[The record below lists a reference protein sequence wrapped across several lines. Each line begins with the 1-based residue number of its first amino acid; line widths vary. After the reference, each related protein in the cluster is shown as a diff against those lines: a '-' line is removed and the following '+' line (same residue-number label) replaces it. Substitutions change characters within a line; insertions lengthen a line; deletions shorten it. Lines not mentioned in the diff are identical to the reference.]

1 MQNFDQAQRLREAVV
16 FKKNTDKQDK
26 LNNSSTRVI
35 CVSSGKGGVGKSN
48 FTINLAI
55 ALQSQGKK
63 VIVIDADLGLA
74 NVEILLGI
82 MPKFTLLD
90 VISKNTSIKDVITR
104 GPMEIGIISG
114 GSGIQSMAELSL
126 YDMNKLL
133 NEINALKDMADFILI
148 DTGAGISKSVTAFIE
163 ASEELIVITTC
174 EPPAIADAYALIKIM
189 SSIDKQKKIS
199 LVANR
204 AEDIKEA
211 ENVFMK
217 LSSVSKKFLD
227 MNIEFLGEILD
238 DDSVTKSVKKQVPFY
253 MNNPKSK
260 ASQGIQNISERLLD
274 MPVSQKGF
282 NSFMKKLK
290 GLFAGGGA

>member
-16 FKKNTDKQDK
+16 FKKNIDRQNKP
-26 LNNSSTRVI
+26 NNSSTRVI
-35 CVSSGKGGVGKSN
+35 CISSGKGGVGKSN

-163 ASEELIVITTC
+163 SSEELIVITTC

-189 SSIDKQKKIS
+189 SGIDKQKKIS

-204 AEDIKEA
+204 AEDTKEA
-211 ENVFMK
+211 ENVYMK

-227 MNIEFLGEILD
+227 MNIDYLGEILD
-238 DDSVTKSVKKQVPFY
+238 DDNVTKSVKKQVPFY

-290 GLFAGGGA
+290 GLFSGGGA

>member
-16 FKKNTDKQDK
+16 FKKNSERNEKI
-26 LNNSSTRVI
+26 NNSSTRVI
-35 CVSSGKGGVGKSN
+35 CISSGKGGVGKSN

-90 VISKNTSIKDVITR
+90 VITKNTSIKNVITK
-104 GPMEIGIISG
+104 GPMGIGIISG
-114 GSGIQSMAELSL
+114 GSGIQSMAELSF

-133 NEINALKDMADFILI
+133 NEINGLKDMADYILI

-174 EPPAIADAYALIKIM
+174 EPLAIADAYALIKII
-189 SSIDKQKKIS
+189 SNIDKQKKIS
-199 LVANR
+199 LVSNR
-204 AEDIKEA
+204 ADDINEA
-211 ENVFMK
+211 ENVYMK

-227 MNIEFLGEILD
+227 MNIEYLGGILD
-238 DDSVTKSVKKQVPFY
+238 DDNVTKSVKKQVPFY
-253 MNNPKSK
+253 LNNPKAK
-260 ASQGIQNISERLLD
+260 ASQGIHSISEKLLD

-282 NSFMKKLK
+282 NSFIKKLK
-290 GLFAGGGA
+290 GLFVGGGA

>member
-16 FKKNTDKQDK
+16 FKKNSERNEKI
-26 LNNSSTRVI
+26 NNSSTRVI
-35 CVSSGKGGVGKSN
+35 CISSGKGGVGKSN

-90 VISKNTSIKDVITR
+90 VITKNTSIKNVITK

-114 GSGIQSMAELSL
+114 GSGIQSMAELSF

-133 NEINALKDMADFILI
+133 NEINGLKDMADYILI

-174 EPPAIADAYALIKIM
+174 EPPAIADAYALIKII
-189 SSIDKQKKIS
+189 SNIDKQKKIS

-204 AEDIKEA
+204 ADDTKEA

>member
-16 FKKNTDKQDK
+16 YKKTTDNKERSTK
-26 LNNSSTRVI
+26 SATRVI

-90 VISKNTSIKDVITR
+90 VITKNTRIQDVIIK
-104 GPMEIGIISG
+104 GPMDIGIISG
-114 GSGIQSMAELSL
+114 GAGIQSMAELSF

-133 NEINALKDMADFILI
+133 NEINELKDMSDFILI
-148 DTGAGISKSVTAFIE
+148 DTGAGISKSVTSFIE

-174 EPPAIADAYALIKIM
+174 EPPSIADAYALIKII
-189 SSIDKQKKIS
+189 SNIDKTKKIS

-204 AEDIKEA
+204 AEDAKEA
-211 ENVFMK
+211 ENVYMK

-227 MNIEFLGEILD
+227 INIQYLGDILD
-238 DDSVTKSVKKQVPFY
+238 DDNVTKSVKKQMPFFI
-253 MNNPKSK
+253 NNPKSK
-260 ASQGIQNISERLLD
+260 ASIGIQNISEKLLN

-290 GLFAGGGA
+290 GLFVGGGA

>member
-16 FKKNTDKQDK
+16 FKKNIDRQDK
-26 LNNSSTRVI
+26 PNNSSTRVI
-35 CVSSGKGGVGKSN
+35 CISSGKGGVGKSN

-189 SSIDKQKKIS
+189 SGIDKQKKIS

-204 AEDIKEA
+204 AEDTKEA
-211 ENVFMK
+211 ENVYMK

>member
-16 FKKNTDKQDK
+16 FKKNIDRQNKP
-26 LNNSSTRVI
+26 NNSSTRVI
-35 CVSSGKGGVGKSN
+35 CISSGKGGVGKSN

-189 SSIDKQKKIS
+189 SGIDKQKKIS

>member
-1 MQNFDQAQRLREAVV
+1 MQNYDQAQRLREAVV
-16 FKKNTDKQDK
+16 FKKSTENKERA
-26 LNNSSTRVI
+26 NNSATRVI

-82 MPKFTLLD
+82 MPKYTLLD
-90 VISKNTSIKDVITR
+90 VISKNTKMQDVIIR
-104 GPMEIGIISG
+104 GPMDIGIISG
-114 GSGIQSMAELSL
+114 GAGIQSMAELSF

-133 NEINALKDMADFILI
+133 NEINELKDMADFILI
-148 DTGAGISKSVTAFIE
+148 DTGAGISKSVTSFIE

-174 EPPAIADAYALIKIM
+174 EPPAIADAYALIKII
-189 SSIDKQKKIS
+189 SNIDKNKKIS

-204 AEDIKEA
+204 AEDTKEA
-211 ENVFMK
+211 ENVYMK
-217 LSSVSKKFLD
+217 LSTVSKKFL
-227 MNIEFLGEILD
+227 NINLHYLGELLD
-238 DDSVTKSVKKQVPFY
+238 DDNVTKSVKKQIPFF

-260 ASQGIQNISERLLD
+260 ASMGIQTISEKLLN

-290 GLFAGGGA
+290 GLFVSGGA

>member
-274 MPVSQKGF
+274 MPVSQKA
-282 NSFMKKLK
+282 LIA
-290 GLFAGGGA
+290 L

>member
-133 NEINALKDMADFILI
+133 NEINAL
-148 DTGAGISKSVTAFIE
+148 
-163 ASEELIVITTC
+163 
-174 EPPAIADAYALIKIM
+174 
-189 SSIDKQKKIS
+189 
-199 LVANR
+199 
-204 AEDIKEA
+204 
-211 ENVFMK
+211 
-217 LSSVSKKFLD
+217 
-227 MNIEFLGEILD
+227 
-238 DDSVTKSVKKQVPFY
+238 
-253 MNNPKSK
+253 
-260 ASQGIQNISERLLD
+260 
-274 MPVSQKGF
+274 
-282 NSFMKKLK
+282 
-290 GLFAGGGA
+290 

>member
-1 MQNFDQAQRLREAVV
+1 MQNFDQAQRLREAVG
-16 FKKNTDKQDK
+16 FKKNIDRQDK
-26 LNNSSTRVI
+26 PNNSSTRVI
-35 CVSSGKGGVGKSN
+35 CISSGKGGVGKSN

>member
-16 FKKNTDKQDK
+16 FKKNIDRQNKP
-26 LNNSSTRVI
+26 NNSSTRVI
-35 CVSSGKGGVGKSN
+35 CISSGKGGVGKSN

-189 SSIDKQKKIS
+189 SGIDKQKKIS

-204 AEDIKEA
+204 AEDTKEA

-227 MNIEFLGEILD
+227 MNIAYLGAILD
-238 DDSVTKSVKKQVPFY
+238 DDNVTKSVKKQVPFY

>member
-1 MQNFDQAQRLREAVV
+1 M
-16 FKKNTDKQDK
+16 
-26 LNNSSTRVI
+26 
-35 CVSSGKGGVGKSN
+35 GKSN

-189 SSIDKQKKIS
+189 SGIDKQKKIS

-204 AEDIKEA
+204 AEDTKEA

-227 MNIEFLGEILD
+227 MNIDYLGEILD
-238 DDSVTKSVKKQVPFY
+238 DDNVTKSVKKQVPFY

>member
-16 FKKNTDKQDK
+16 FKKNMDRQDK
-26 LNNSSTRVI
+26 PNNSSTRVI
-35 CVSSGKGGVGKSN
+35 CISSGKGGVGKSN

>member
-16 FKKNTDKQDK
+16 FKKNIDRQDK
-26 LNNSSTRVI
+26 PNNSSTRVI
-35 CVSSGKGGVGKSN
+35 CISSGKGGVGKSN